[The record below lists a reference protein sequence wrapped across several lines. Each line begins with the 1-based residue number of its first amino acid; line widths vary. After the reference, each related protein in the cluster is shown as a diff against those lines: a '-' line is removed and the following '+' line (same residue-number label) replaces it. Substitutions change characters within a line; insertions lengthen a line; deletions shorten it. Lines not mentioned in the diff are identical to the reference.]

1 MAITLGGLLVIERF
15 SLDRKDAANWTTS
28 IGLSMRDVLR
38 RYRGFDGSTPWPET
52 LGLRSI
58 RLDEGLATID
68 QYRAVRKCFQGIE
81 THSWCDLLYLQYVK
95 SSRDEFSHPDFCFCG
110 YDFGHYEGVGNFFSV
125 ILHEVIN
132 GRYDQLRQHTHVLN
146 QYFLLPSLIEADV
159 VKRTHE
165 ALKLEG
171 ASLET
176 EDDEHFVPIGI
187 YTFKR

>member
-1 MAITLGGLLVIERF
+1 
-15 SLDRKDAANWTTS
+15 
-28 IGLSMRDVLR
+28 MRDVLR
-38 RYRGFDGSTPWPET
+38 RFKGFDGSTPWPET
-52 LGLRSI
+52 LELRNI

-68 QYRAVRKCFQGIE
+68 QYRAVRKYFQGIE

-159 VKRTHE
+159 VKRTRE

-176 EDDEHFVPIGI
+176 EDDEDFVPIGI
-187 YTFKR
+187 YAFKG